1 MFAKILFVQSLDLP
15 IIKFCEKSKIGV
27 LICLFIHRW
36 IHEVKIQN
44 HSYYGSIVKLDFEIL
59 IETFVTGLSI
69 DQRDILN
76 EVEIMTVVN
85 IP

>member
-44 HSYYGSIVKLDFEIL
+44 YGSIVKLDFEIL
-59 IETFVTGLSI
+59 IEIFVTGLSI

-76 EVEIMTVVN
+76 GVEIMTVVN